1 MVYYLKEF
9 NFNGFKGGLQK
20 MLNKKGFFY
29 IYVDEE
35 LIYYL
40 RIINIK
46 FLMFRNVDCI
56 CYY

>member
-1 MVYYLKEF
+1 
-9 NFNGFKGGLQK
+9 
-20 MLNKKGFFY
+20 MLNKKGVFY